1 MFEEGSQKLP
11 ATYVL
16 KPGLSDVFESPMQ
29 YTVIQAEEL
38 LPSGVK
44 NYEEVAGAVL
54 SDYQSQLE
62 SIWNDELAAKYPA
75 KINKSALRKLRRA
88 LKTQ

>member
-1 MFEEGSQKLP
+1 
-11 ATYVL
+11 
-16 KPGLSDVFESPMQ
+16 MQ